1 MGEKHDHLFKREAV
15 EWRVWVGLASICAG
29 VTTMPLGF
37 WFAGHA
43 VTATGCL
50 LFFAGAA
57 LFATE
62 RQFQRV
68 LRTEREANVHSRH
81 PGLVGGDV
89 HNHSGWLSGWRKS
102 GPTIEASDPSGGGG
116 ETSGGD

>member
-1 MGEKHDHLFKREAV
+1 
-15 EWRVWVGLASICAG
+15 
-29 VTTMPLGF
+29 
-37 WFAGHA
+37 
-43 VTATGCL
+43 
-50 LFFAGAA
+50 
-57 LFATE
+57 
-62 RQFQRV
+62 V